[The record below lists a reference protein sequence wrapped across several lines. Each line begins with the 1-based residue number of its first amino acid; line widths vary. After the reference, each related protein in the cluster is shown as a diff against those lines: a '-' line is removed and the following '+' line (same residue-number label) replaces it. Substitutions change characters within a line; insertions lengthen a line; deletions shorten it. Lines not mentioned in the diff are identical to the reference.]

1 MKEQELNI
9 RGFENAKDCKGERVY
24 INIAQIEAIHA
35 DTQGVMIITMNSG
48 NKYYLE
54 NNEQNSPAV
63 LEPPQKRVPKEEY
76 AFKWRDAH
84 KEFPS
89 SDDEKVIVCTNEN
102 CIYVSSTI
110 DGKFMGYIDFW
121 MQFPPIPERK

>member
-1 MKEQELNI
+1 MKEQELDI
-9 RGFENAKDCKGERVY
+9 IGFVKAKDYRGEQVH
-24 INIAQIEAIHA
+24 INLAQVETMRTDPQGNMIA
-35 DTQGVMIITMNSG
+35 TMHGG
-48 NKYYLE
+48 NTYYLLNE
-54 NNEQNSPAV
+54 EKHAQVPNEQPVKS
-63 LEPPQKRVPKEEY
+63 VPKEEY

-110 DGKFMGYIDFW
+110 DGKFIGYIDFW